1 MLKNEIHQ
9 VRKRNE
15 IVASSPLVEITLLH
29 RAMRLELEAMCALA
43 ERLEAE
49 ARRSGGDV
57 GTDVEL
63 EGLERRYRDFDVVF
77 SSHSSAEDDFIFPT
91 LATRG
96 STSSF
101 TTTAAQEHQE
111 EVELMRMVEE
121 AFRLARRRE
130 PNSLELLRSRLRVL
144 KERLSEHMLKEE
156 EAIFPLL
163 ASFSSD
169 ELSHLVGLVLG
180 SRPSEVLEATI
191 RMEVTHLEADHARH
205 VLSTMCGVAAK
216 TSFRDWLNFKFQ
228 HARFGALPSRVR
240 DQPALPPVPA
250 SLAPAAAPHL
260 EPCPHYGHTTR
271 VVAPCCGALV
281 CCRRC
286 HDARGICPLPMDAR
300 AVTTM
305 RCSRCDLDQ
314 PLSEAC
320 ITCRAKS
327 ANYMCDVCN
336 LLDDTHAPIY
346 HCPYCNLCR
355 RGFGLGVDHMHC
367 MNCNLCVTI
376 ENIRTHPC
384 GADARALA
392 GIDPAECA

>member
-1 MLKNEIHQ
+1 
-9 VRKRNE
+9 
-15 IVASSPLVEITLLH
+15 
-29 RAMRLELEAMCALA
+29 MRLELEAMCALA

-57 GTDVEL
+57 EIELEL

-121 AFRLARRRE
+121 AFRLARHRE
-130 PNSLELLRSRLRVL
+130 SNSLELLRSRLRVL

-163 ASFSSD
+163 VSFTSE

-205 VLSTMCGVAAK
+205 VLSTMCAVAAK

-228 HARFGALPSRVR
+228 NARFSALPSRLR
-240 DQPALPPVPA
+240 DQPAPPPA
-250 SLAPAAAPHL
+250 PAALAPAAAPHL
-260 EPCPHYGHTTR
+260 EPCPHYGHITR
-271 VVAPCCGALV
+271 IVAPCCGALV

-300 AVTTM
+300 AVTAM
-305 RCSRCDLDQ
+305 RCSRCGLDQ

-320 ITCRAKS
+320 INCRAKS

-336 LLDDTHAPIY
+336 LLDDTHTPIY